1 MAARGRAGGGWRGRD
16 RMHSGPRRGGAVLSR
31 RFFCERAG
39 RGRGRAGGDRSRL
52 AHCCV
57 PVVRQRCAAARQ
69 RCDRSRRR
77 RRQLSAGSVS
87 TRRRR
92 SARGAR
98 LAPLRRNTRGEPLPG
113 RSAARG
119 RCTRTIALDGLAT
132 DMTLRTPWRAAER
145 RLRRMMAIARIE
157 TLRLTRDRV
166 AISLIAL
173 VPAVQ
178 LNLFGYAVTLD
189 PKNGPIAIA
198 GSDASSVDRAAR
210 VVGETGYFKIIG
222 EALPSG
228 AAERMVV
235 AGQALVG
242 IELPPSPDEEEAGGT
257 PVRARVVVDATDPG
271 AVRPAL
277 AALETAYWQKRAT
290 TVSLDDRP
298 SADVRALYN
307 PQRRTAWTIV
317 PGLVGVI
324 VMISMLMLGALTLV
338 RERERGGWEPLLATP
353 AHRLVALVATLCP
366 YIVIGTV
373 QGVVAVGLTQLL
385 FDLPARGGI
394 WALLAAAPVY
404 ATANLILGFAFS
416 ALPESQ
422 MQAMQ
427 GAVFFYLP
435 SMLLSGFMFPFHGM
449 PCWARGVGDGLPL
462 THFVSAAGGALLQGQ
477 DVGVGAHRV

>member
-1 MAARGRAGGGWRGRD
+1 MK
-16 RMHSGPRRGGAVLSR
+16 
-31 RFFCERAG
+31 
-39 RGRGRAGGDRSRL
+39 
-52 AHCCV
+52 
-57 PVVRQRCAAARQ
+57 
-69 RCDRSRRR
+69 
-77 RRQLSAGSVS
+77 
-87 TRRRR
+87 
-92 SARGAR
+92 
-98 LAPLRRNTRGEPLPG
+98 
-113 RSAARG
+113 
-119 RCTRTIALDGLAT
+119 
-132 DMTLRTPWRAAER
+132 LRTLPRAAER

-178 LNLFGYAVTLD
+178 IVLFGYAVNLD
-189 PKNGPIAIA
+189 PKDVPIAIA
-198 GSDASSVDRAAR
+198 GSDDPSVECATRI
-210 VVGETGYFKIIG
+210 VEETGYFRIVG
-222 EALPSG
+222 NDLPSG

-235 AGQALVG
+235 AGQALGGV
-242 IELPPSPDEEEAGGT
+242 ELPPPPDKEEVGRP
-257 PVRARVVVDATDPG
+257 PVLARVVVDATDPG

-290 TVSLDDRP
+290 TFSLDDRP
-298 SADVRALYN
+298 SVDVDWLYN

-338 RERERGGWEPLLATP
+338 RERERGSWESLLATP
-353 AHRLVALVATLCP
+353 VDALDALVGKLSP

-373 QGVVAVGLTQLL
+373 QGVVAVGLAQLL

-416 ALPESQ
+416 ALAESQ

-435 SMLLSGFMFPFHGM
+435 SMLLSGFMFPFQGM
-449 PCWARGVGDGLPL
+449 PGWARGIGEVLPL
-462 THFVSAAGGALLQGQ
+462 THFVRAARGVLLKGQ
-477 DVGVGAHRV
+477 DAALVAQEMWPVALFGLVAAALALAAYRRRID